1 MTTQL
6 RLPWC
11 CSEARRLGI
20 TLNAIP
26 FAHSKDSTW
35 RLSNG
40 ALCSGWKFIVTWLPA
55 LLHPCH
61 FPALSGF
68 PGTGPAATSYPTN
81 RLWSRVSIWDTAA
94 HWCKSYED
102 QWIGTI
108 MRWRM
113 IGSISCIF
121 IIPNSIPNRSHLIR
135 SHKARNES
143 RWQWSLVHQ
152 IHRHA
157 KNILNRWEYTLIYC
171 ILGCVSHVSLQF
183 HVSWFSCWFT
193 PSNRP
198 NHPNITPNLPS
209 QARPVT
215 PHPPGWL
222 TLDSSGLLDVSNILT
237 PQKSTDTA
245 KTTNK
250 TS

>member
-1 MTTQL
+1 MSGIFHALHFIYIYTTTFLYIFYTLHMMTTQL

-68 PGTGPAATSYPTN
+68 PGTAPAATSYPTN

-121 IIPNSIPNRSHLIR
+121 IIPNSIPNRSHL
-135 SHKARNES
+135 K
-143 RWQWSLVHQ
+143 
-152 IHRHA
+152 
-157 KNILNRWEYTLIYC
+157 KKKT
-171 ILGCVSHVSLQF
+171 
-183 HVSWFSCWFT
+183 
-193 PSNRP
+193 
-198 NHPNITPNLPS
+198 NHPIPQSPQWVKMAMVSGPPN
-209 QARPVT
+209 T
-215 PHPPGWL
+215 
-222 TLDSSGLLDVSNILT
+222 
-237 PQKSTDTA
+237 
-245 KTTNK
+245 
-250 TS
+250 